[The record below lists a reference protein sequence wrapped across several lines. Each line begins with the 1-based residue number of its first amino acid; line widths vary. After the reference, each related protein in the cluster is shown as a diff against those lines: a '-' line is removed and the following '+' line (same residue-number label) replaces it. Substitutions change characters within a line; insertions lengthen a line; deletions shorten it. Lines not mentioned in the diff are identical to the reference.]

1 MSGLEKVFAFELYL
15 LNFESLRKRHRD
27 TVEKNLKKNE
37 SHTLFTRLHFI
48 NFINYYLQQIV

>member
-27 TVEKNLKKNE
+27 TVEKMLKKTRVI
-37 SHTLFTRLHFI
+37 HYLHGFTLLTLLIIIYNR
-48 NFINYYLQQIV
+48 